1 MGKRQ
6 FGVLG
11 LGVFG
16 SSVVKTLSEYD
27 CEVLAVDSDLTCVE
41 RVVPYAMRAVQA
53 DMTNID
59 QLRHI
64 GMGECDVVIVGTGSH
79 LEDSIMAIMNLK
91 ELGVGYI
98 VAKAKNK
105 QYMTILE
112 KIGANKVVRPEKEA
126 GERIAKSLLSKN
138 IVDLIDVDDKYSI
151 VDIHIPATW
160 ANKSLI
166 ELNVRSRFGIN
177 IIGIRKHGDEDHLE
191 LNVTPNYIFN
201 EDDQILVVA
210 ETSSIEELDI
220 LGKLK

>member
-1 MGKRQ
+1 MAKRQ
-6 FGVLG
+6 FAVLG

-16 SSVVKTLSEYD
+16 SSVVKTLNEYN
-27 CEVLAVDSDLTCVE
+27 CEVLAVDNDMENVE
-41 RVVPYAMRAVQA
+41 RIAPYATRAVQA

-64 GMGECDVVIVGTGSH
+64 GIGECDGVIIGAGTS
-79 LEDSIMAIMNLK
+79 LEDSILAVMNLK
-91 ELGVGYI
+91 ELGVNYI

-105 QYMTILE
+105 QYMAILE
-112 KIGANKVVRPEKEA
+112 KLGADRVIRPEKEA

-138 IVDLIDVDDKYSI
+138 VVDLIDVDDTYSI
-151 VDIHIPATW
+151 VDIHIPKSW

-177 IIGIRKHGDEDHLE
+177 IIGIRKKGVERLE
-191 LNVTPNYIFN
+191 LNVTPTYVFS

-210 ETSSIEELDI
+210 ETSKIEKLDI
-220 LGKLK
+220 LGKLG